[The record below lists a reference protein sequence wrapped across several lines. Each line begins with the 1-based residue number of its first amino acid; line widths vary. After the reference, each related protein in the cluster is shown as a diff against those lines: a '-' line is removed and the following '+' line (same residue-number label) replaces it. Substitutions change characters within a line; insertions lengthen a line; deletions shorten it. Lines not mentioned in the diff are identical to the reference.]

1 MDIDDIPAGSDWHG
15 AIGTALHNCRAIIV
29 VITQK
34 YLGSRYGS
42 NEMYQAN
49 SDQKAIF
56 PVFLQDVDFGITE
69 TSRGVK
75 YVISGINWTMFR
87 PNIDDYNAS
96 LTKLIGG
103 LKGNGKYIRTCMP
116 SFMHIA
122 HILHSMY
129 VYAYACVC
137 MCV

>member
-1 MDIDDIPAGSDWHG
+1 MGIYSVYIYIYSTLHIRVWMDVDDIPAGSDWHG

-34 YLGSRYGS
+34 YLGSRYCT

-49 SDQKAIF
+49 GDQKAIF
-56 PVFLQDVDFGITE
+56 PVFLQDVDFGVTE
-69 TSRGVK
+69 TARGVK

-96 LTKLIGG
+96 LTKLVDG
-103 LKGNGKYIRTCMP
+103 LKGSGT
-116 SFMHIA
+116 
-122 HILHSMY
+122 
-129 VYAYACVC
+129 
-137 MCV
+137 